1 MNNPVSN
8 LSVKLLVGNSSEIQ
22 KYVFVKTISFQGP
35 KVFKT
40 DGKGGEIQ
48 GKGRGKERG
57 MGEERKGKGGINKRK
72 REGKERGMGGERKGK
87 EGKGRINKGE
97 RKRDEGKGRRKGVG
111 REGKEG
117 G

>member
-22 KYVFVKTISFQGP
+22 KYVFVKTILFQGP

-48 GKGRGKERG
+48 GKRRGKERG

-72 REGKERGMGGERKGK
+72 RKGKERGMGGERKGK
-87 EGKGRINKGE
+87 EGKGKGM
-97 RKRDEGKGRRKGVG
+97 K
-111 REGKEG
+111 GKEG
-117 G
+117 ERVWEGRGKRGIGKMLDI

>member
-22 KYVFVKTISFQGP
+22 KYVFVKTILFQGP

-48 GKGRGKERG
+48 GKGREKD
-57 MGEERKGKGGINKRK
+57 
-72 REGKERGMGGERKGK
+72 RGMGGERKGK
-87 EGKGRINKGE
+87 GGKGG
-97 RKRDEGKGRRKGVG
+97 KRRRNIEEKGRG
-111 REGKEG
+111 
-117 G
+117 